1 MDLES
6 DGDRGGEREAPRGE
20 EGEVEV
26 GDGGE
31 AGGEVEEEVADVAA
45 ESEVCASETL
55 EGAPLV
61 GDE

>member
-1 MDLES
+1 M
-6 DGDRGGEREAPRGE
+6 
-20 EGEVEV
+20 
-26 GDGGE
+26 
-31 AGGEVEEEVADVAA
+31 EEEVADVAA